1 MPFGMVGI
9 GFRVH
14 DARVGWCPVK
24 QKTSVG
30 PKPMIKDSGTPRR
43 ASFSH
48 LLLGQHSN
56 SIESSLIYFVAPKPL
71 NP

>member
-24 QKTSVG
+24 QKTSSLG
-30 PKPMIKDSGTPRR
+30 PKLRNPTKSKLLPF
-43 ASFSH
+43 FS
-48 LLLGQHSN
+48 
-56 SIESSLIYFVAPKPL
+56 
-71 NP
+71 